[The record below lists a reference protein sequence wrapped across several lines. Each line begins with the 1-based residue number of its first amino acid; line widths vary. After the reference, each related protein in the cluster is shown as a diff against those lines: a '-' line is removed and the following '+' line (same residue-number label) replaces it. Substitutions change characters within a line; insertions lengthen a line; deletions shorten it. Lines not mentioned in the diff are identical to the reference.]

1 MALAEAADDEA
12 EVDIPAKLKRHE
24 DRREA
29 SRAAKAEMEA
39 RAATRHEEEVK
50 AWREKRRGRKG
61 GGKPPSPLQP
71 GSRAKDQVILT
82 GPESR
87 IMKTDDGFEQA
98 CNAQTVAD
106 NASPGTTTTMPG
118 PLSILPSTSCVK
130 GRFKNALQDIRTM
143 ARHGKVHGIR
153 DIRVDPFADL
163 ALARERDVSA
173 DLRQA
178 FLFFAREGKLRSGAV
193 LFDDRGEQVL
203 VVMTGPTGEG
213 RMPGAGKQLKGGM
226 ELTPV

>member
-29 SRAAKAEMEA
+29 SRAAKAEIEA
-39 RAATRHEEEVK
+39 RAATRHEEEEK

-71 GSRAKDQVILT
+71 GS
-82 GPESR
+82 
-87 IMKTDDGFEQA
+87 
-98 CNAQTVAD
+98 
-106 NASPGTTTTMPG
+106 
-118 PLSILPSTSCVK
+118 
-130 GRFKNALQDIRTM
+130 
-143 ARHGKVHGIR
+143 R

-226 ELTPV
+226 EHTPV